1 MFMICLDLEGILT
14 PEVWI
19 NVALKTG
26 IDELKLTTRDIS
38 DYDVLMKRR
47 LEILRKN
54 KIPLKDIQDVISKM
68 DLLDGAREFLDW
80 LRSVAQVIILTDS
93 FIEFAMPLMKKL
105 GFPAVLCHDLET
117 NNDGMIADYKLRI
130 KNMKLNSV
138 QAFKN
143 MKYETIAVGDSYN
156 DIEMLKEA
164 KHGILFRPP
173 ENVIKE
179 FPQFPVVKE
188 YKELKKLMSQYL
200 GLINS

>member
-1 MFMICLDLEGILT
+1 MVCLDLEGILT

-26 IDELKLTTRDIS
+26 IEELKLTTRDIS

-47 LEILRKN
+47 LEILKEN
-54 KIPLKDIQDVISKM
+54 NITLKTIQDVISKM

-80 LRSVAQVIILTDS
+80 LRSVSQVIVLTDS

-105 GFPAVLCHDLET
+105 GYPAVLCHDLET
-117 NNDGMIADYKLRI
+117 DNGGMIANYKLRI
-130 KNMKLNSV
+130 NNMKLKSV

-156 DIEMLKEA
+156 DIEMLKES

-179 FPQFPVVKE
+179 YPQFPVVTD
-188 YKELKKLMSQYL
+188 YSELKKLISQYL
-200 GLINS
+200 GL

>member
-1 MFMICLDLEGILT
+1 MFMVCLDLEGILT

-26 IDELKLTTRDIS
+26 IEKLKLTTRDIS

-54 KIPLKDIQDVISKM
+54 NITLKDIQEVISRM
-68 DLLDGAREFLDW
+68 DLLEGAREFLDW
-80 LRSVAQVIILTDS
+80 LRSVTQVIILTDS

-105 GFPAVLCHDLET
+105 GYPALLCHDLEID
-117 NNDGMIADYKLRI
+117 NAGMIINYKLRI
-130 KNMKLNSV
+130 NEMKLKSV

-173 ENVIKE
+173 ENVMKE
-179 FPQFPVVKE
+179 YPQFPVVTD
-188 YKELKKLMSQYL
+188 YSALKKIMKKYL
-200 GLINS
+200 GL